1 LLHDATEAE
10 DTSGR
15 QFLFELLEGA
25 VRKVCGHNV
34 DSEYD
39 RGRAMFGIWNTQFL
53 IPTESHTEENRRALQ
68 TELGRIYHAHKDI
81 VRGFRLV
88 WEGDR
93 QDAMV
98 DDTAAAMKRF
108 GDVKF
113 NLGKQF
119 FSHLR
124 EPDSDDID

>member
-1 LLHDATEAE
+1 MPRRIRIQVDTSPLDTGPLGIGVLLHDATEAE

-81 VRGFRLV
+81 VRGF
-88 WEGDR
+88 
-93 QDAMV
+93 
-98 DDTAAAMKRF
+98 
-108 GDVKF
+108 
-113 NLGKQF
+113 
-119 FSHLR
+119 
-124 EPDSDDID
+124 